1 MVSSETVRARVEW
14 QANHVVSFCAF
25 EVDMAVPEGGPGW
38 ETTAAMVTEI
48 SEEEREGLLWL
59 LDMDPF
65 FTLWVGDRAGE
76 GIAVEMSSP
85 DQSGQVRLRE
95 VLAAE
100 YDGGAQP
107 VRRF

>member
-1 MVSSETVRARVEW
+1 MVSSETVRATLEW
-14 QANHVVSFCAF
+14 QANPSVSFYSC
-25 EVDMAVPEGGPGW
+25 EVDVVVPEGGPGW
-38 ETTAAMVTEI
+38 ETTATIVTEM
-48 SEEEREGLLWL
+48 SEEHREDLQWL
-59 LDMDPF
+59 LDTDPF
-65 FTLWVGDRAGE
+65 FTLWLGDRAGN

-107 VRRF
+107 VKRF